1 MPGEREL
8 RDRPPHGT
16 ELAHGSYDQGP
27 IVAGTGRRAAWCVT
41 WSLRKERDDEED
53 DRHDRRDGDRARRS
67 WRRVPRRRTGTSSSR
82 ARARGRATPKLKLSE
97 EDGGIEV
104 EFEVDQNRNG
114 VRWTVTLF
122 RNGTQVARRVRVTR
136 GPSGSFEA
144 RFVTAN
150 RPGVDRFVA
159 KATRAGERCSAR
171 ASFA

>member
-1 MPGEREL
+1 MKGVTGL
-8 RDRPPHGT
+8 
-16 ELAHGSYDQGP
+16 
-27 IVAGTGRRAAWCVT
+27 IVAMSLGAA
-41 WSLRKERDDEED
+41 LLLAPAAGAK
-53 DRHDRRDGDRARRS
+53 DGDI
-67 WRRVPRRRTGTSSSR
+67 RVAGVCSTAATS
-82 ARARGRATPKLKLSE
+82 KLKLSE

-144 RFVTAN
+144 RFVSAN

-159 KATRAGERCSAR
+159 KAARAGERCSAR

>member
-1 MPGEREL
+1 MRQITTVLVAVLGAALVLAAAAAAKDGDVL
-8 RDRPPHGT
+8 R
-16 ELAHGSYDQGP
+16 
-27 IVAGTGRRAAWCVT
+27 AGTCTQA
-41 WSLRKERDDEED
+41 S
-53 DRHDRRDGDRARRS
+53 
-67 WRRVPRRRTGTSSSR
+67 TS
-82 ARARGRATPKLKLSE
+82 KLKLGP

-122 RNGTQVARRVRVTR
+122 RNGTQVARRVRVTH

-150 RPGVDRFVA
+150 RPGIDRFVA